1 MVHSSYL
8 TPHKLVVV
16 LSGSLLSLMAG
27 FLTSQFKDCSI
38 LRDMPT
44 GMLLFMNVMSYILK
58 KNRGGTDM
66 ACISM
71 LIQ

>member
-8 TPHKLVVV
+8 TPHKLDVV

-27 FLTSQFKDCSI
+27 FLTSEVKDCSI

-44 GMLLFMNVMSYILK
+44 GMLLLMNVMSYILK
-58 KNRGGTDM
+58 NRGATDM